1 MSSVTFGQ
9 SNKTESNNK
18 MLLIKNNINFNAG
31 FLVIAYDLGLS
42 YQRLKPHKKLYSV
55 WTFGIDYFQL
65 EGWSTQKYISP
76 SIKYGIL
83 TGLETENHFE
93 INAGISLIS
102 EMRGNGK
109 NSNNIGLAVN
119 LGYRYQAPRAG
130 GIFRFGIGF
139 PELVYLGFGFSF

>member
-1 MSSVTFGQ
+1 MRLLFVFVLISSLAFGQ

-31 FLVIAYDLGLS
+31 FLVIVYDLGIS
-42 YQRLKPHKKLYSV
+42 YQRLKAKPHKNIYSV

-130 GIFRFGIGF
+130 GCF
-139 PELVYLGFGFSF
+139 